1 MVQMVGLANN
11 GQTAAIPLYQKGFN
25 WIKYWIGFC
34 FATCLCL
41 LLAAAITFTVLYI
54 LAQTGV
60 IKSINNNGRIITNSR
75 SSIQTS
81 NDTYSL
87 KDTNTHVYEN
97 NNNNNNIIESNQI
110 VPKSESKYDKFKSKY
125 VNFRYA

>member
-60 IKSINNNGRIITNSR
+60 IKSINNNGRIMTNSR
-75 SSIQTS
+75 SIQTS
-81 NDTYSL
+81 NDIYSL
-87 KDTNTHVYEN
+87 KDTNTYVYEN
-97 NNNNNNIIESNQI
+97 NNNNNIIKSNQI
-110 VPKSESKYDKFKSKY
+110 IPQSESKYDKFKSKY

>member
-1 MVQMVGLANN
+1 MVGLANN

-87 KDTNTHVYEN
+87 KDTNTYVYE
-97 NNNNNNIIESNQI
+97 NNNNNIIESNQI